1 MEPAVLGANYKVQMS
16 RMFRGVAVLILMM
29 FGAADPAAAT
39 ACATQ
44 AFGNV
49 TVDIDGRKLIA
60 KRDGKTLARRTL
72 PVVGSA
78 WKCLAMRA
86 FPKKR
91 LLFVEWN
98 GGQAGTRSIFQKV
111 SLLAFSVT
119 PGGVTPRGEWI
130 IRQGYHGDGPE
141 RIEADRTWR
150 LEEHDWGI
158 DVILEGTRRI
168 GVEPK

>member
-16 RMFRGVAVLILMM
+16 RMFLGVAVLSLMM
-29 FGAADPAAAT
+29 FGTADPAAAT
-39 ACATQ
+39 ACAAQ

-49 TVDIDGRKLIA
+49 TVDIDGR
-60 KRDGKTLARRTL
+60 TL
-72 PVVGSA
+72 PVVGSV